1 MPLRLPGQR
10 VRERIARRHA
20 TRRTLRR
27 PSGFRI
33 AIADGIAQLDR
44 DQWDEV
50 VDGQSWFFSRD
61 YLAMLERVPP
71 AVVEPRY
78 ALVSD
83 AQGPVAAIV
92 LQWAEVDGTR
102 LRPLPRP
109 DGEDGEL
116 NPLRRLVDKLSR
128 PARAAFATR
137 LRERVL
143 VCGNLLTYG
152 QHAVAVAPDVEPDTV
167 WPAVAEVL
175 YRVRRAEKL
184 AGQAGFVLIKDIPLA
199 GNAGVA
205 QLEGLGYRGVETEP
219 NMVLALDPAWKSHAD
234 YLASLASKYRSAVKN
249 QILQPIAQAGLE
261 IRAYTPTGALAQRTH
276 ALYLGVHANAGLRP
290 FTLHPDY
297 FAALAATA
305 GERARFAGLF
315 AGPDDTPE
323 ALRGF
328 IVTLADADEALG
340 YHIGFAQDDAQGL
353 PLYLR
358 LLHASVAD
366 AIALR
371 AASLSFGRTALEPK
385 ARLGA
390 KPQDMQV
397 WLRHR
402 QPVFNRIVRRL
413 VGLAHHA
420 EAPETNP
427 FKKGDKPSA

>member
-1 MPLRLPGQR
+1 MPIRLPARR
-10 VRERIARRHA
+10 VRAHLAHRREA
-20 TRRTLRR
+20 RRTLRR

-33 AIADGIAQLDR
+33 ACADTIVQLDR
-44 DQWDEV
+44 DQWDDV
-50 VDGQSWFFSRD
+50 VEGASWFFSRE

-78 ALVSD
+78 ALISD
-83 AQGPVAAIV
+83 AQGPVAAVV
-92 LQWAEVDGTR
+92 LQWAEVNGTR
-102 LRPLPRP
+102 LRPLPRAG
-109 DGEDGEL
+109 GEDDEL

-128 PARAAFATR
+128 PARAAFANR

-152 QHAVAVAPDVEPDTV
+152 QHAVAVAPDVEPDSV

-184 AGQAGFVLIKDIPLA
+184 AGQAGFVLIKDIPVA
-199 GNAGVA
+199 DNAGVA
-205 QLEGLGYRGVETEP
+205 QLEGLGYRGIETEP
-219 NMVLALDPAWKSHAD
+219 NMVLALDPAWKTHDD

-249 QILQPIAQAGLE
+249 QIVLPIEKAGLAA
-261 IRAYTPTGALAQRTH
+261 RRYQPAGALAQRTH
-276 ALYLGVHANAGLRP
+276 ALYLGVHENAGLRP

-297 FAALAATA
+297 FAELAATA
-305 GERARFAGLF
+305 GERVRFTGLF

-328 IVTLADADEALG
+328 IVTLADVGEALG
-340 YHIGFAQDDAQGL
+340 YHIGFEQDDGGL

-371 AASLSFGRTALEPK
+371 ARTLSFGRTALEPK

-390 KPQDMQV
+390 KPQEMQV

-402 QPVFNRIVRRL
+402 QPVFNQIVRRL
-413 VGLAHHA
+413 VGFAHHA

-427 FKKGDKPSA
+427 FKKR